1 MASINEISHE
11 EVVSVRAFSSDL
23 EELHEILELTMNVTA
38 DLIQIKLRLEFKY
51 SQNALLCLND

>member
-51 SQNALLCLND
+51 SQNALLCLYG